1 MRVIQFALASLLVL
15 CIPAQ
20 AMPLASR
27 PSESGPASAN
37 WEPVAAQN
45 AEPLLHWSVPA
56 GRRGRPE
63 RATQAVLLVPLPA
76 SDVQARL
83 AGVLKREGFR
93 LQETT
98 AVLLDSQAGFGGR
111 DLAEG
116 DRWWGLYLSHH
127 AEILPEVSDARL
139 DPYWQKGLASGA
151 ILPADLEALNQRR
164 VQQLQGSVL
173 RVPAAR
179 AAAELR
185 SPQTV
190 WQASLEQRSRSGD
203 QIRSE
208 TIRIYD
214 VSRLLGASYTAV
226 TLSRED
232 SNRNP
237 DYNPF
242 KIELCMMGG
251 CGKSAR
257 LSYRVVPYAS
267 LSRLL
272 AALPADTLVADSP
285 LYWAK
290 PAAAAPLPDYREVP
304 AASAAA
310 VALVGEGFDWGNKNA
325 SPSALLVLPDS
336 DLLLAETRR
345 ATAADS
351 DSSHVSTVYRHRF
364 SSSGVQSQQLWQIPK
379 ESSFRLALARDGR
392 TLWFSART
400 RETLYMQRYDL
411 QSGEVFSQAMPGD
424 DGNWFMW
431 QLDSAQLP
439 RFYDA
444 VPDYQI
450 SQWRPEGE
458 PQQLLAKTLRANFSG
473 REGVGK
479 LQPVYGHLTASEW
492 AADDWGLAE
501 LDLASGKTLRSIPLP
516 QDAHSS
522 YWTPSALAAPDA
534 GWIAR
539 PWLRDMTY
547 ADGKSGRGWGAYIV
561 DTRQGKIRFSAALD
575 QPGNVMPV
583 MARSANGRLLALG
596 QEWDGKFNNRFGLWD
611 VAKGTSPLNLQLPAG
626 IGNGY
631 LRGLAF
637 SPDGRFLYALSDRW
651 LVRWALPAALQDK
664 ALPGNWPAEGWKY

>member
-1 MRVIQFALASLLVL
+1 MRVIQLALASLLLL

-45 AEPLLHWSVPA
+45 GESLLHWSVPA

-232 SNRNP
+232 SYRNP

-325 SPSALLVLPDS
+325 SPSALLVLPDG

-424 DGNWFMW
+424 DADWFVW

-479 LQPVYGHLTASEW
+479 LQPVYGHFTASEW
-492 AADDWGLAE
+492 AADDWGLTE
-501 LDLASGKTLRSIPLP
+501 LDLATGMTMRSIPLP
-516 QDAHSS
+516 QDVRSS
-522 YWTPSALAAPDA
+522 YWTASALAAPDA

-539 PWLRDMTY
+539 PWLRDVIE
-547 ADGKSGRGWGAYIV
+547 ADGERRRGWGAYIV
-561 DTRQGKIRFSAALD
+561 DTRLGKIRFSAALD

-611 VAKGTSPLNLQLPAG
+611 VAKGTSPVNLQLPAG

-664 ALPGNWPAEGWKY
+664 AQPGNWPAEGWKS